1 MTVQVIGEQIQ
12 FGQSHLRPLAASGHT
27 TVMHT
32 WYALLA
38 VYIYQIQASASQE
51 CTDVSQDVLIP

>member
-1 MTVQVIGEQIQ
+1 M
-12 FGQSHLRPLAASGHT
+12 QSHLRGLAASGHV

-32 WYALLA
+32 WYAHLA
-38 VYIYQIQASASQE
+38 VHICQIQANASQE

>member
-1 MTVQVIGEQIQ
+1 MSVQVIGEWTR
-12 FGQSHLRPLAASGHT
+12 FGQSHLRALAALGHV